1 MGCYAQVTRR
11 LLEEAKATPDVEALI
26 VDDMARQIAAAIQD
40 KALSGDGTSNTPTGL
55 YNSSIGSVSFATGN
69 DPTWAETVQ
78 VWETVASNR
87 ALSLPRDEFAWACSA
102 GVAGNMMA
110 KTKDSGSGRFVLDTD
125 MRILNY
131 PVYISELC
139 SGLTFG
145 AWRQLMLAYW
155 SGLDILA
162 DPYTNGSAGTV
173 NFYALQ
179 DLDVGVRLPSA
190 FAKGA

>member
-1 MGCYAQVTRR
+1 
-11 LLEEAKATPDVEALI
+11 
-26 VDDMARQIAAAIQD
+26 
-40 KALSGDGTSNTPTGL
+40 
-55 YNSSIGSVSFATGN
+55 
-69 DPTWAETVQ
+69 
-78 VWETVASNR
+78 
-87 ALSLPRDEFAWACSA
+87 
-102 GVAGNMMA
+102 MMA

-145 AWRQLMLAYW
+145 TWRHLMLAYW

>member
-1 MGCYAQVTRR
+1 
-11 LLEEAKATPDVEALI
+11 
-26 VDDMARQIAAAIQD
+26 MARQIAAAIQD

-69 DPTWAETVQ
+69 DPTWAETVE

-110 KTKDSGSGRFVLDTD
+110 KSKDSGSGRFVLDTD